1 MTILQINKLY
11 APAIGG
17 IETVVQQL
25 AEWFVY
31 HGESRV
37 LAVRNGVG
45 RGSVGNMNGVMVRR
59 TGSVGRVRSM
69 PLSFSFFYWLA
80 KECKTADVV
89 HVHYPFPLAAMAL
102 WLVRPKKPLIITWH
116 SSVVRQRLL
125 NFFVHP
131 FVRWTLSRAAKI
143 VVTFPDAVSVFKE
156 LAPFANKCVITPL
169 GIDDA
174 PVRLHITFSAPQPGE
189 HPLFVFAGRFIY
201 YKGLPELITA
211 FAAVSRGTLYLV
223 GDGPLRKTIA
233 KLVARKGLAARVKV
247 IATRDGEL
255 LRFYISASDVVMFPS
270 THPSEVFGLV
280 QLEAMIVGKPIINTA
295 LKTGVPWVARDGQE
309 AVTVPPGDVPAL
321 TRAMEQLGNDEP
333 LRVRLGQAGR
343 ERVVQEFTLAKMQ
356 AAYYDLYHYVSSQK

>member
-25 AEWFVY
+25 AEGFVS

-37 LAVRNGVG
+37 LAVRDGFG
-45 RGSVGNMNGVMVRR
+45 RGSVENMNGVTVRR
-59 TGSVGRVRSM
+59 AGSVGRVRSM

-80 KECKTADVV
+80 KECKAADVV
-89 HVHYPFPLAAMAL
+89 HVHYPFPLAALAL

-156 LAPFANKCVITPL
+156 LAPFANKCVVIPL
-169 GIDDA
+169 GIDITLAQQETAFTA
-174 PVRLHITFSAPQPGE
+174 PSGE

-223 GDGPLRKTIA
+223 GDGPMRNMMA
-233 KLVARKGLAARVKV
+233 KIVARKGLAARVK
-247 IATRDGEL
+247 IITTRDGEL
-255 LRFYISASDVVMFPS
+255 LRFYINASDVAMFPS

-280 QLEAMIVGKPIINTA
+280 QLEAMLVGKPIINTA

-309 AVTVPPGDVPAL
+309 AITVPPGDVPAL
-321 TRAMEQLGNDEP
+321 TRAMEQLGNDEVF
-333 LRVRLGQAGR
+333 RARLGKAGR
-343 ERVVQEFTLAKMQ
+343 ERVSQEFTLAKMR
-356 AAYYDLYHYVSSQK
+356 AAYYDFYHYVSTQR